1 MHLSF
6 IFNMKRGSP
15 SVQHLTVVGS
25 NSLFFAAC

>member
-1 MHLSF
+1 
-6 IFNMKRGSP
+6 MKMISP